1 MKRAFGAARLRGAC
15 AFVLLLAGLLSMPVA
30 ATDVDDIGRAVYAAV
45 FEGVAPAAGVG
56 GASPEYRLFRQRYG
70 KTELTADPE
79 SGDWEESVV
88 QNKRRSVERLV
99 FAFGAGRST
108 AVRVSRSIPLAL
120 EWEGMADGPLAEAR
134 AAQTLAGDPSVA
146 KAYGFLVLFS
156 AHRYRAA
163 AEAAT
168 FQGLVKEQEDAKQG
182 YRKQLALA
190 LAANDPLIRAAARVL
205 AGKTRVYY
213 SLPEKP

>member
-15 AFVLLLAGLLSMPVA
+15 AFVLLLTGLLSMPVA

-79 SGDWEESVV
+79 SGDWEESVA

-120 EWEGMADGPLAEAR
+120 DVAVRDGRIQRGHTLLLEGFGGGFTWGA
-134 AAQTLAGDPSVA
+134 TLL
-146 KAYGFLVLFS
+146 KY
-156 AHRYRAA
+156 
-163 AEAAT
+163 
-168 FQGLVKEQEDAKQG
+168 
-182 YRKQLALA
+182 
-190 LAANDPLIRAAARVL
+190 
-205 AGKTRVYY
+205 
-213 SLPEKP
+213 